1 MRILVASNDLTFN
14 PSLIAA
20 YRAAGHEVHAGV
32 PNLMLGLGD
41 YDVIHFHWPEELV
54 GFGANSADLAKTQP
68 VLDCIDQ
75 WSRCAVLV
83 ATVHNLVPHSTQRLD
98 GPEASFFDKFYS
110 RMDLICHFSDYSRAR
125 YIETFPNLPVA
136 AQLVHGLNS
145 FEHLLPL
152 AQGTRAA
159 RKALGLPEGHCVFSV
174 IGALR
179 KPEELSLLRHGW
191 SQARLNH
198 ANLLFAATPPWHE
211 MRLHH
216 RVIDKLMHRGWLRA
230 NPLVRVMRG
239 NLDDKAL
246 VRVVEA
252 SDALIVPR
260 FGLHLNSGL
269 VPLALTFGT
278 AVIAPDYGLCRERLP
293 ASANSLYAAGDP
305 TALAQALRRQAMLDP
320 VKVRQENVEFIRS
333 AGGWANILAAIW
345 QTVRQKGRD
354 KGIRAFAGS

>member
-14 PSLIAA
+14 PALIDA

-32 PNLMLGLGD
+32 PNFMLGLGD
-41 YDVIHFHWPEELV
+41 YDVIHLHWPEELV
-54 GFGANSADLAKTQP
+54 GFGVNSADPAKTQP
-68 VLDCIDQ
+68 VLDRIDQ
-75 WSRCAVLV
+75 WAKRAVLV
-83 ATVHNLVPHSTQRLD
+83 ATVHNLVPHSTKRLD
-98 GPEASFFDKFYS
+98 GPEASYFDKFYS
-110 RMDLICHFSDYSRAR
+110 RIDIICHFSEYSRAR
-125 YIETFPNLPVA
+125 YLETFPNIPLA

-145 FEHLLPL
+145 FDHLLPL
-152 AQGTRAA
+152 AQGTGAA
-159 RKALGLPEGHCVFSV
+159 RKALGLPEDQYVFSV

-191 SQARLNH
+191 SQARLNQ
-198 ANLLFAATPPWHE
+198 ANLLLAANPPWYE

-216 RVIDKLMHRGWLRA
+216 RMVDKMMHRRWLRV
-230 NPLVRVMRG
+230 NPLVRTMGG
-239 NLDDKAL
+239 NLDDKTL

-278 AVIAPDYGLCRERLP
+278 AVIAPDYGLCREQLS

-305 TALAQALRRQAMLDP
+305 TALAQALHQQVMLDP
-320 VKVRQENVEFIRS
+320 AKVRRENLEFIRS
-333 AGGWANILAAIW
+333 TGGWANILATIW
-345 QTVRQKGRD
+345 QTVKQRGRD
-354 KGIRAFAGS
+354 KGIRAFFGS